1 MTVKLFPVFL
11 FANSSNEGNWNKTE
25 LRAEEANI
33 NAKNNVKVETSLST
47 LKMSKISQLDYLS
60 PTCS

>member
-47 LKMSKISQLDYLS
+47 LKMSKIS
-60 PTCS
+60 